1 MADSV
6 HARREAVTFPTYTLP
21 PADKNPVFFDKRVY
35 QGSSGKV
42 YPLPVFDRLS
52 PERKPREWDAW
63 YLENEYVRVMM
74 LPEIGG
80 RVHEAFDKTA
90 NYHFFYRQD
99 VIKPALVG
107 LGGPWC
113 SGGVE
118 WNWPQHHRPSTYMPV
133 DSILEE
139 HEDGSRTL
147 WMSEHDPMFHLKG
160 MVGICVHPGSS
171 VIEAKVRLY
180 NRTAF
185 TQSFLWWANVGV
197 STHDNYQSFFP
208 PDVHFVADHAVRAM
222 SSFPIARNHY
232 YGVDYRPGTDL
243 RWYKNI
249 PVPTS
254 YMVLHSDYDFLGGYD
269 HDAQAGFVQVANRHI
284 APGKKQ
290 WTWGNHA
297 FGWAWDRELTEE
309 NGPYIELMSGAYT
322 NNQPDF
328 SYLAPYETKTFSQ
341 YWWPIQKIGIVHNAS
356 RDFALHLEVK
366 DGAAEVGVAASQ
378 KFAGAHVVLK
388 SGVQVVLDKRID
400 VAPGEPFVSK
410 VQLPQRASEAG
421 LELLVEAD
429 GSRLSYRPEPIP
441 EHIEIPPLA
450 TEPPMPDDVK
460 SADELYFI
468 GEHLDQ
474 YRHATRYP
482 ELYWKEALRRDP
494 GDARCNAALG
504 VQALKRGLFADAEKY
519 LRKAVARLTHRHPN
533 PVDGEAIYYLG
544 LTLRYQ
550 NRDDEAYRWFYKATW
565 NYSWRSPAYYHLGC
579 IDCKGGDWETALAHL
594 EASLAV
600 NAMNSKANA
609 LRCVVLRRMDRWSEA
624 KAHAE
629 AGLQIDPL
637 DHNLRNELW
646 WSIDNDPDQAENSA
660 NYVRSLEVL
669 GEHYELLRDEAQ
681 TYIDAALDYAEAG
694 CGEEADDLL
703 EHLLS
708 RHRRAA
714 PMCAYIL
721 ASIHEHVDSSLG
733 DAYRREAAAA
743 ISDYCFPNRLE
754 EELALREAIEL
765 NTADAR
771 APYYLG
777 CYLYDKKRTDEAI
790 QMWELSRE
798 RDSEF
803 PTTHRNLGIAY
814 YNVQHDGAKALES
827 YERAF
832 ELDRNDAR
840 VLFELDQLRKKLGH
854 APEERLAL
862 LDRYP
867 QLIEMRDDLSIE
879 HAALLNALGLHDRAL
894 QIVANR
900 TFHPWEGGEGKV
912 LAQHVATHLGLGR
925 AALAE
930 GQPEQALKHFESA
943 MNCPHNLGEA
953 RHLLAATADIDYHL
967 GLANEALGDDEV
979 ARKWFTK
986 AAEAAQDFADMA
998 VASFSKMTYYKAAAL
1013 QKLGREQEA
1022 AELLDALEKFAR
1034 EKLATTPK
1042 IDYFA
1047 TSLPDLLMFDEDLKQ
1062 RSDRE
1067 ATFLLG
1073 LAHLGRGHFA
1083 EAANCFRKV
1092 LLEDPS
1098 HLDSELFHRLSS
1110 AGINYCT

>member
-1 MADSV
+1 MSDQGVRAW
-6 HARREAVTFPTYTLP
+6 REAVTFPTYTLP

-35 QGSSGKV
+35 QGGSGKV

-52 PERKPREWDAW
+52 EERKPREWDAW
-63 YLENEYVRVMM
+63 YLENEYVRVML

-113 SGGVE
+113 SGGIE
-118 WNWPQHHRPSTYMPV
+118 FNWPQHHRPSTFMPV

-139 HEDGSRTL
+139 HDDGSRTV
-147 WMSEHDPMFHLKG
+147 WMSEHDPISHMKG
-160 MVGICVHPGSS
+160 MVGICLRPGSS

-197 STHDNYQSFFP
+197 RTHENYQSFFP

-269 HDAQAGFVQVANRHI
+269 HDAHAGFVQVANRHI

-290 WTWGNHA
+290 WTWGNHE
-297 FGWAWDRELTEE
+297 FGWAWDRELTDA

-328 SYLAPYETKTFSQ
+328 SYLAPYETKEFSQ
-341 YWWPIQKIGIVHNAS
+341 YWWPIQKIGVVHNAN
-356 RDFALHLEVK
+356 RDFAVHLEIENGK
-366 DGAAEVGVAASQ
+366 AQIGVAASER
-378 KFAGAHVVLK
+378 FDGATLVLRHN
-388 SGVQVVLDKRID
+388 GTELHNVAVDL
-400 VAPGEPFVSK
+400 APGRPYLTQVE
-410 VQLPQRASEAG
+410 LPDGAQKW
-421 LELLVEAD
+421 ELDFTVANP
-429 GSRLSYRPEPIP
+429 SAFSLSYRPPEPRS
-441 EHIEIPPLA
+441 IEIPAPA
-450 TEPPMPDDVK
+450 TEPPMPQDVK
-460 SADELYFI
+460 SADELYLI

-474 YRHATRYP
+474 YRHATRHP
-482 ELYWKEALRRDP
+482 ELYWQEALRRDP

-504 VQALKRGLFADAEKY
+504 AQALKRGLFSDAETY
-519 LRKAVARLTHRHPN
+519 LRTAVARLTHRHPN
-533 PVDGEAIYYLG
+533 PVDGEPLYNLG
-544 LTLRYQ
+544 LALRYQ
-550 NRDDEAYRWFYKATW
+550 KKDEDAYRWFYKATW
-565 NYSWRSPAYYHLGC
+565 NYAWRSPGYYQLAC
-579 IDCKGGDWETALAHL
+579 IDCTRGGWQTALEHL
-594 EASLAV
+594 DSAIAV
-600 NAMNSKANA
+600 NTMNSKAIA
-609 LRCVVLRRMDRWSEA
+609 LRCAVLRRLSRW
-624 KAHAE
+624 AE
-629 AGLQIDPL
+629 ARVSATSALLNDPL
-637 DHNLRNELW
+637 DHLMRCELYWAVDDDPNEAYTV
-646 WSIDNDPDQAENSA
+646 D
-660 NYVRSLEVL
+660 NYVQSLEVL
-669 GEHYELLRDEAQ
+669 GQLYQLLRDQPQ
-681 TYIDAALDYAEAG
+681 TYLDIALDYAEAG
-694 CGEEADDLL
+694 LTEEADDLL
-703 EHLLS
+703 DHLHWQPGSTHPMIYYVLAHLWERAGSLS
-708 RHRRAA
+708 GEAYRRAA
-714 PMCAYIL
+714 
-721 ASIHEHVDSSLG
+721 
-733 DAYRREAAAA
+733 AAA
-743 ISDYCFPNRLE
+743 SYTYCFPNRLE
-754 EELALREAIEL
+754 EEIALREATNL
-765 NTADAR
+765 NPADAR

-777 CYLYDKKRTDEAI
+777 CYLYDKKRVHEAI

-798 RDSEF
+798 RDPEF

-814 YNVQHDGAKALES
+814 FNVQHDSAKALAS

-832 ELDRNDAR
+832 ELEPSDAR
-840 VLFELDQLRKKLGH
+840 VLFELDQLHKKI
-854 APEERLAL
+854 ATPPATRLAL
-862 LDRYP
+862 FEEHPELVK
-867 QLIEMRDDLSIE
+867 MRDDLSIE

-925 AALAE
+925 RELDIGNPANALT
-930 GQPEQALKHFESA
+930 HFESA
-943 MNCPHNLGEA
+943 MHPPRNLGEA

-967 GLANEALGDDEV
+967 GLANQALGRADE

-986 AAEAAQDFADMA
+986 AADAAQDFADMA
-998 VASFSKMTYYKAAAL
+998 VASFSKMTYYKAVAL

-1022 AELLDALEKFAR
+1022 AELLDALEKYAQ
-1034 EKLATTPK
+1034 EKLASTPK

-1062 RSDRE
+1062 RSDRD

-1073 LAHLGRGHFA
+1073 MAALAKQDVTNAHKAF
-1083 EAANCFRKV
+1083 KQV
-1092 LLEDPS
+1092 LTQDPS
-1098 HLDSELFHRLSS
+1098 HLEANFAMGALLPKQD
-1110 AGINYCT
+1110 N